1 MNKFSFYE
9 NILEELKKN
18 SSFRTVKDIIQ
29 DGKYIV
35 LDNKKLLNLSSND
48 YLGISASKTI
58 EESFLSQY
66 KGKIQNPSAR
76 LLSGTN
82 KVFLELEDL
91 IKNFLNKDDAVL
103 FNSGYH
109 ANVGIYSS
117 LLNKDDVVFIDK
129 LNHASII
136 DGIKLSGAK
145 LIPFNHADYNDLEK
159 KLIKYRNLYRNSIIS
174 SESLFSMDGDF
185 ADINKLVRLKEK
197 YNSILIIDEA
207 HAFGVYGCGKGY
219 SAEVNEFQNVDLVM
233 GTFGK
238 AIGSYGAFAAG
249 DKILINYLRNKARS
263 FIFSTALP
271 EISVSYSKYI
281 IENYILNGKLQEKLF
296 NITNYIHEKFKEFN
310 VLGNS
315 YIIPVV
321 LGENKKAVS
330 LSDKL
335 IKNGF
340 FVLPIRYPTV
350 KKNEARIR
358 ISINPLIEKD
368 EIDRFYSIIKS
379 PFRA

>member
-1 MNKFSFYE
+1 MTLNFYIE
-9 NILEELKKN
+9 KLNSIKEKN
-18 SSFRTVKDIIQ
+18 STRTVKDIIQ
-29 DGKYIV
+29 NGKYII
-35 LDNKKLLNLSSND
+35 LNNKKLLNLSSND
-48 YLGISASKTI
+48 YLGISADDNIKDN
-58 EESFLSQY
+58 FLSSY

-82 KVFLELEDL
+82 KIYLKLEDL
-91 IKNFLNKDDAVL
+91 IKTILNKESCLL

-136 DGIKLSGAK
+136 DGVRLSGAK
-145 LIPFNHADYNDLEK
+145 LIPYNHCDYTDLEE
-159 KLIKYRNLYRNSIIS
+159 KLKKYRNNFKNSIIS

-185 ADINKLVRLKEK
+185 ADINKLAVLKEK
-197 YNSILIIDEA
+197 YNSLLIIDEA
-207 HAFGVYGCGKGY
+207 HAFGVYGNGTCY
-219 SAEVNEFQNVDLVM
+219 SKETGAINEVDLIM

-249 DKILINYLRNKARS
+249 NKVLVDYLTNCARS
-263 FIFSTALP
+263 FIFSTTFP
-271 EISVSYSKYI
+271 EISAAFSMYAL
-281 IENYILNGKLQEKLF
+281 ENYILKGDLQKKLF
-296 NITNYIHEKFKEFN
+296 DITNYTHTKFKSLKT
-310 VLGNS
+310 LGSS
-315 YIIPVV
+315 YIIPLV
-321 LGENKKAVS
+321 LGENSRAIEKS
-330 LSDKL
+330 NEL

-358 ISINPLIEKD
+358 ISLNPKITCE
-368 EIDRFYSIIKS
+368 EIDILCKTIKN
-379 PFRA
+379 

>member
-1 MNKFSFYE
+1 MLEYYN
-9 NILEELKKN
+9 NILNELEKTSSIRKIKN
-18 SSFRTVKDIIQ
+18 IIQ
-29 DGKYIV
+29 DGKYVI
-35 LDNKKLLNLSSND
+35 LEGQKLLNLSSND
-48 YLGISASKTI
+48 YLGISASCEI
-58 EESFLSQY
+58 EEKFLSQY

-82 KVFLELEDL
+82 KVFSELEDL
-91 IKNFLNKDDAVL
+91 IKTILNKEGALL

-117 LLNKDDVVFIDK
+117 LLNKEDIVFIDK

-145 LIPFNHADYNDLEK
+145 LIPYNHCNYEDLEE
-159 KLIKYRNLYRNSIIS
+159 KLIKYRKQYKNSIIS

-185 ADINKLVRLKEK
+185 ANIKKLVQLKEK

-207 HAFGVYGCGKGY
+207 HAFGVYGGGCGY
-219 SAEVNEFQNVDLVM
+219 CSETNELKNIDLIM

-249 DKILINYLRNKARS
+249 NKILINYLINKARS

-271 EISVSYSKYI
+271 EISVSYSKFVL
-281 IENYILNGKLQEKLF
+281 ENYILKSNLQEKLF
-296 NITNYIHEKFKEFN
+296 NTTNYAHSKFKN
-310 VLGNS
+310 LKTIGSS
-315 YIIPVV
+315 YIIPVI
-321 LGENKKAVS
+321 LGENEKAVN
-330 LSDKL
+330 LSNNL
-335 IKNGF
+335 IRNGF
-340 FVLPIRYPTV
+340 YILPIRYPTV

-358 ISINPLIEKD
+358 ISLNPLITKD
-368 EIDRFYSIIKS
+368 EIDALYKIIKT
-379 PFRA
+379 